1 MSGIGV
7 VDPLEKSED
16 SKSKITKNNTT
27 DNQPHPMQQHRTSPQ
42 NGLHGRCELG
52 CKKWL
57 WANVKLVF
65 LASVY
70 Q

>member
-16 SKSKITKNNTT
+16 SKTKITQNDTT
-27 DNQPHPMQQHRTSPQ
+27 DNQPHPPMHQHHTSPQ
-42 NGLHGRCELG
+42 NGLLGRCELG

-57 WANVKLVF
+57 
-65 LASVY
+65 
-70 Q
+70 